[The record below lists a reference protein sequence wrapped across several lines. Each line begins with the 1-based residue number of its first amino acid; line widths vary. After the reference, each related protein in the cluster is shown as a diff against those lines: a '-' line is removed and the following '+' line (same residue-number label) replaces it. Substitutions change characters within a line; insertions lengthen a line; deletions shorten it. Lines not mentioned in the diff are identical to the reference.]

1 MSQQSN
7 KLQKVVNL
15 QHHPKKEAA
24 YRRHRDHS
32 ATLRKWLGGLFEA
45 MVGG

>member
-15 QHHPKKEAA
+15 QHHPKKGAQGKMF
-24 YRRHRDHS
+24 Y
-32 ATLRKWLGGLFEA
+32 T
-45 MVGG
+45 